1 MYVPHLLYLFICQW
15 TFRLL
20 PCLDYCEQCHNEQWG
35 TCILLKYVIYRYMPS
50 SGIAGSYGS
59 SICSF
64 LRNFHTIPHSGCINL
79 HSHQQRRNGSLFS
92 TPSPS
97 FIVCRYFDDV
107 QKLYIWWS
115 PVYQYFAFMSYAM
128 VLYERVFKYN
138 LGLHR
143 FYPVCSLEVI

>member
-92 TPSPS
+92 TPSPA
-97 FIVCRYFDDV
+97 FIICTLFNDGHSDWCEVIVLNCTEI
-107 QKLYIWWS
+107 YILTSS
-115 PVYQYFAFMSYAM
+115 PVDSH
-128 VLYERVFKYN
+128 VR
-138 LGLHR
+138 
-143 FYPVCSLEVI
+143 